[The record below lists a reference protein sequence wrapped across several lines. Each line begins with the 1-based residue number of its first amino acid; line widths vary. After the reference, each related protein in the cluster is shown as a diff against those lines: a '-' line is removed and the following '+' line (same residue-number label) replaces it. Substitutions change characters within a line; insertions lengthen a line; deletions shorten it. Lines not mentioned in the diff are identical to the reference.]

1 MHDDDTPNF
10 KIRLDDDLEDEGY
23 ETDGETAEEKV
34 NAVEDDVSEKQ
45 RRGRRVSKTD
55 RKISL
60 TGLVLAG
67 LAIAVLA
74 GAYFSLKSQIA
85 ANTHAGASAVTS
97 LSLTLES
104 RLVSIADA
112 QKELDQKINADIEDI
127 SSRIQK
133 IEKSVNAVRTSKSDK
148 AEVEKALSDIEKK
161 LSPIQKMLEDMKSQ
175 ISDASESTRKK
186 ITGFS
191 DSLADHATRI
201 DKANAELSAYGS
213 EVSRLSEEI
222 SQLKAEKLGKNALA
236 QSLKAENE
244 RYMTLINNLNR
255 ELGILKLRTKALE
268 EYSTQNSYRSGST
281 GKTPAPE
288 EKGDIIEQPLR

>member
-1 MHDDDTPNF
+1 MHDDDAPNF

-23 ETDGETAEEKV
+23 ETAGETAEEKIS
-34 NAVEDDVSEKQ
+34 EDEDEFPERHRK
-45 RRGRRVSKTD
+45 GRRVSKSD

-60 TGLVLAG
+60 TGIVLAG

-74 GAYFSLKSQIA
+74 GGYFSLKSQIA
-85 ANTHAGASAVTS
+85 MNTHAGASAVTS
-97 LSLTLES
+97 LSLTLEA
-104 RLVSIADA
+104 RLASIADA

-133 IEKSVNAVRTSKSDK
+133 IEKSVSAVRTSKSDK
-148 AEVEKALSDIEKK
+148 AEVEKALTDIEKK
-161 LSPIQKMLEDMKSQ
+161 LSPIQKMLEDMKSE
-175 ISDASESTRKK
+175 ISDVSESTQKK

-191 DSLADHATRI
+191 ESLAAHGTRI
-201 DKANAELSAYGS
+201 DKANTELAGYDS
-213 EVSRLSEEI
+213 EFSRLNEEI
-222 SQLKAEKLGKNALA
+222 SQLKAEKLEKNALA

-268 EYSTQNSYRSGST
+268 EYSTQNSYRSEST
-281 GKTPAPE
+281 GKTPTSE
-288 EKGDIIEQPLR
+288 KKGDIIEQPIR